1 MKPHLRVIAGR
12 PVVVRVESPAIA
24 KARERFSMATTESRR
39 LFPHE
44 SGSNWFAQPER
55 VLTRWMQKADFLNV
69 KGVA

>member
-24 KARERFSMATTESRR
+24 KARVRFSMATTESRR

-44 SGSNWFAQPER
+44 SGSNWFASAER
-55 VLTRWMQKADFLNV
+55 VLTRWMKKECHLNV
-69 KGVA
+69 KGAA